1 MNQPIP
7 IPSGAAA
14 LATAPAAAAPAAI
27 PELSRFLEEVER
39 RFRPEAPE
47 SFWALEEA
55 FRDLVLGGA
64 LPAVFNRELQRL
76 LDNPCYMG
84 NWHPHQMTLDRGRGH
99 VLSIWMFD
107 QPRRYIH
114 STPYYGMFAPLG
126 AESLHY
132 DVYRLP
138 ENYRNAQFDPQAR
151 LEPAGSGFTAPGG
164 VLLLQSD
171 QYVYDFKVE
180 RPLAVAKFTSAA
192 YHSLEWLFERD
203 SLRAWQANDSELVS
217 TQLRVSAYILGRLA
231 DASSVEVLQTLGNH
245 RNHSVRWA
253 AVQNIGRLDRQAA
266 LQSLRQA
273 LDDPHP
279 HLRRAAAGTLRR
291 LQTTIPG

>member
-1 MNQPIP
+1 MNQPLP
-7 IPSGAAA
+7 
-14 LATAPAAAAPAAI
+14 ATAMAAIAASPAAPAPAE
-27 PELSRFLEEVER
+27 PDLASFLAEVER
-39 RFRPEAPE
+39 RFRPEAPDT
-47 SFWALEEA
+47 FWQLQDA
-55 FRDLVLGGA
+55 FRALVLGGGLAA
-64 LPAVFNRELQRL
+64 LFNRELRRL
-76 LDNPCYMG
+76 LDNPNYMG
-84 NWHPHQMTLDRGRGH
+84 HWRPNQMMLNRGYGH
-99 VLSIWMFD
+99 ALSIWLFD

-114 STPYYGMFAPLG
+114 STPFYGMFAPLG

-138 ENYRNAQFDPQAR
+138 QGYRNAQFDPEIR

-180 RPLAVAKFTSAA
+180 RPLAVAKFTSAS
-192 YHSLEWLFERD
+192 YQTLEWLFERD

-217 TQLRVSAYILGRLA
+217 TQLRVAAYILGRLGA
-231 DASSVEVLQTLGNH
+231 GSSIEALQALGSH

-253 AVQNIGRLDRQAA
+253 AVQNLGRLDREAA
-266 LQSLRQA
+266 LERLRQT

-279 HLRRAAAGTLRR
+279 HLRRAAAGTLRQ
-291 LQTTIPG
+291 LHPHTITG